1 MAARK
6 SLASRKGAQRPQP
19 HYFFTRTA
27 STSPCK
33 PCVLSLSPGGLLVAL
48 GCLLWGRHAP
58 WVETRNSMILL
69 HLAQELLEMHW
80 PLGHNPSLLLGLAAV
95 FPGCLNFPK
104 TGILSLY
111 PGKHFAALKYPPLGR
126 YAPWVEAMDS
136 TTSLVLV
143 PDLRGRLWP
152 LGKDLS
158 LLLSLTTF
166 FPRLP
171 QRPPASLAS
180 YCCSQEEFLPLWAAS
195 RGEDTYPGCKPGP
208 SRHPL
213 GPAKGLG
220 CQ

>member
-1 MAARK
+1 MASRK
-6 SLASRKGAQRPQP
+6 SPASRKGAQRPQP
-19 HYFFTRTA
+19 HCFFTRAA

-33 PCVLSLSPGGLLVAL
+33 PCILSLSPEGLLVAL
-48 GCLLWGRHAP
+48 GCPPWGRHAP

-126 YAPWVEAMDS
+126 HTPWVEAMDS

-180 YCCSQEEFLPLWAAS
+180 YCCSQEEFLPLRAAP
-195 RGEDTYPGCKPGP
+195 RGEDTY
-208 SRHPL
+208 L
-213 GPAKGLG
+213 GASQGLQDTPWDRQRG